1 MKHLILPV
9 LFAVA
14 LACPAFAQPTGLPV
28 DSLKVGDTAPTFVM
42 KKLGT
47 TDYVFLRDYVGTLR
61 ETAVRDGKTPQVV
74 VLSFFATWCKP
85 CALEMPELAAVAS
98 EFSGR
103 GVVYFFVNVS
113 EQDPPVAA
121 WRAAHPEVAGTILM
135 DPFAANAIKFGV
147 DSLPRTVV
155 IGRDGIV
162 HYIERGFQTE
172 GYRERIRAA
181 LETVVGG

>member
-1 MKHLILPV
+1 MKPLILPV

-47 TDYVFLRDYVGTLR
+47 TDYVFLRDYAGTLR

-74 VLSFFATWCKP
+74 VLSFFATWCEH
-85 CALEMPELAAVAS
+85 CAQEMPELAAVAG
-98 EFSGR
+98 EFAGR
-103 GVVYFFVNVS
+103 GVVYFFVDVS
-113 EQDPPVAA
+113 EQDPAVMA
-121 WRAAHPEVAGTILM
+121 WRTAHPEIAGTILM
-135 DPFAANAIKFGV
+135 DPFANYTIKYGV

-155 IGRDGIV
+155 IGREGIV
-162 HYIERGFQTE
+162 KYIERGFQTE